1 MAAFHPIRLLFL
13 GLDLMKSWIAL
24 LRPAQWLKNLLLLAP
39 VFFAGQAFRYDA
51 WIPLLIGITVFCLTA
66 SSIYILND
74 YFDAELDRQHPL
86 KRNRPLA
93 SGAVSV
99 RPAIALAIFLMAVS
113 FTIAL
118 WLNDSF
124 AILIAFYALINLAY
138 SYKLKHIPILDISLL
153 SSGFIIR
160 ILAGGWLTDVAV
172 SKWIL
177 IMTFLSS
184 LFIGLAKRRD
194 DLVQEGVSG
203 KTVRPAM
210 DGYNAEFL
218 QSAMSICASVL
229 IVAYI
234 LFTVIDD
241 PSKKI
246 HQENLYFTAVFV
258 ILSVLRYL
266 QLCLVEKKSGN
277 PVKVFSSDYFLQ
289 LNLLLWLISFAWLLY
304 GNGGN

>member
-1 MAAFHPIRLLFL
+1 MN
-13 GLDLMKSWIAL
+13 SWIAL
-24 LRPAQWLKNLLLLAP
+24 LRPAQWSKNLLLLAP
-39 VFFAGQAFRYDA
+39 LFFAGQVFQQDA
-51 WIPLLIGITVFCLTA
+51 WIYLVFGIIAFSLAA

-74 YFDAELDRQHPL
+74 YFDAKLDRLHPL
-86 KRNRPLA
+86 KRLRPLA
-93 SGAVSV
+93 SGAIAPA
-99 RPAIALAIFLMAVS
+99 PAIALAALLLFVS
-113 FTIAL
+113 ISIAL
-118 WLNDSF
+118 WIRDSF
-124 AILIAFYALINLAY
+124 AMLLAIYALLNLAY
-138 SYKLKHIPILDISLL
+138 SYRLKHIPIVDLSIL

-160 ILAGGWLTDVAV
+160 ILAGGWIADVAI

-194 DLVQEGVSG
+194 DLVQEGIAG
-203 KTVRPAM
+203 KNIRPAM
-210 DGYNAEFL
+210 DGYNSEFL

-246 HQENLYFTAVFV
+246 HQENLYLTSVFV

-304 GNGGN
+304 GNGAN

>member
-1 MAAFHPIRLLFL
+1 MN
-13 GLDLMKSWIAL
+13 SWISL
-24 LRPAQWLKNLLLLAP
+24 LRPAQWSKNLLLLAP
-39 VFFAGQAFRYDA
+39 LFFAGQVFKQEA
-51 WIPLLIGITVFCLTA
+51 WISLVFGMIAFSLAA

-74 YFDAELDRQHPL
+74 YFDAKLDRLHPL
-86 KRNRPLA
+86 KRLRPLA
-93 SGAVSV
+93 SGAISPP
-99 RPAIALAIFLMAVS
+99 PAIALAALLLLVS
-113 FTIAL
+113 MSIAL
-118 WLNDSF
+118 WIRDSF
-124 AILIAFYALINLAY
+124 AMLLAIYALLNLAY
-138 SYKLKHIPILDISLL
+138 SYKLKHIPIVDLTIL
-153 SSGFIIR
+153 SSGFILR
-160 ILAGGWLTDVAV
+160 ILAGGWIADVAV

-177 IMTFLSS
+177 MMTFLSS

-194 DLVQEGVSG
+194 DLEQEGIAG
-203 KTVRPAM
+203 KNIRPAM
-210 DGYNAEFL
+210 HGYNSEFL

-246 HQENLYFTAVFV
+246 HQENLYLTSVFV

-304 GNGGN
+304 GNGAN

>member
-1 MAAFHPIRLLFL
+1 MNP
-13 GLDLMKSWIAL
+13 WISL
-24 LRPAQWLKNLLLLAP
+24 LRPAQWLKNLLILAP
-39 VFFAGQAFRYDA
+39 LFFAGRLFQQEARV
-51 WIPLLIGITVFCLTA
+51 PLLLGLMAFSLMA

-86 KRNRPLA
+86 KRLRPLA
-93 SGAVSV
+93 SGAIASGPAITLAALLIAVSL
-99 RPAIALAIFLMAVS
+99 AIALQIRG
-113 FTIAL
+113 
-118 WLNDSF
+118 SF
-124 AILIAFYALINLAY
+124 AMLLAIYALLNLAY
-138 SYKLKHIPILDISLL
+138 SFRLKHIPIVDLSIL

-160 ILAGGWLTDVAV
+160 ILAGGWLADVPV
-172 SKWIL
+172 SKWI
-177 IMTFLSS
+177 IMMTFLSS

-194 DLVQEGVSG
+194 DLVQEGVNG
-203 KTVRPAM
+203 KNIRPAM

-218 QSAMSICASVL
+218 QSAMSICAAVL

-246 HQENLYFTAVFV
+246 HQENLYFTSVFV

-277 PVKVFSSDYFLQ
+277 PVKVFSSDLFLQ

>member
-1 MAAFHPIRLLFL
+1 MN
-13 GLDLMKSWIAL
+13 SWIAL
-24 LRPAQWLKNLLLLAP
+24 LRPAQWTKNFLLLAP
-39 VFFAGQAFRYDA
+39 LFFAGQVFQKEAWLSLVFGMIAFSLA
-51 WIPLLIGITVFCLTA
+51 A

-74 YFDAELDRQHPL
+74 YFDAELDRLHPL
-86 KRNRPLA
+86 KRLRPLA
-93 SGAVSV
+93 SGAISPP
-99 RPAIALAIFLMAVS
+99 PAIALAALLLLVS
-113 FTIAL
+113 MSIAL
-118 WLNDSF
+118 WIRDSF
-124 AILIAFYALINLAY
+124 AMLLAIYALLNLAY
-138 SYKLKHIPILDISLL
+138 SYKLKHIPIVDLTIL
-153 SSGFIIR
+153 SSGFILR
-160 ILAGGWLTDVAV
+160 ILAGGWIADVAV

-177 IMTFLSS
+177 MMTFLSS

-194 DLVQEGVSG
+194 DLVQEGIAG
-203 KTVRPAM
+203 KNIRPAM
-210 DGYNAEFL
+210 DGYNSEFL

-246 HQENLYFTAVFV
+246 HQENLYLTSVFV

-304 GNGGN
+304 GNGAN